1 MLKIFLKRRLIGELL
16 LLMRLIPSY
25 IHITFYFRIYDE
37 VSWDMKNRKKK
48 PEDNKL
54 VGASVFPV
62 ELHKPDDRGL
72 TSLHPWACSLR
83 TRGFRGRHRC
93 GVTLLSGVFHR
104 FLKA

>member
-1 MLKIFLKRRLIGELL
+1 
-16 LLMRLIPSY
+16 
-25 IHITFYFRIYDE
+25 
-37 VSWDMKNRKKK
+37 MKNRKKK

-62 ELHKPDDRGL
+62 ELFKPDDRPL

-93 GVTLLSGVFHR
+93 GVTLLSGEFQR
-104 FLKA
+104 FFYKLENIEAVNMKA